1 MRKLQDE
8 IVIITGST
16 KGIGRSIAKTL
27 ASEGAA
33 VVVNGRSHEAVEAT
47 VCEIESKGGRVAGVT
62 GSVTDDD
69 TGQSL
74 VDEAVR
80 KFGRVTCLINNAGNV
95 RDHMSYKMSV
105 EDFKDVLDVHVNG
118 AFQCTLPFIQ
128 KLREQGDG
136 GVLLNM
142 TSSAGLTGNI
152 GQVNYSAAKAG
163 LVGMTWTLAAELK
176 KDRIQVNAIAPAA
189 LTDMTRPHIE
199 KAEQK
204 AKERGKE
211 LPSYWEVGMPED
223 VANFVA
229 DILEQPDLEK
239 SGEIFSVNGDR
250 RGVWH
255 PPQHE
260 PSPRNK

>member
-1 MRKLQDE
+1 MKKLQGE
-8 IVIITGST
+8 VVIITGST
-16 KGIGRSIAKTL
+16 KGIGRSIAKAL
-27 ASEGAA
+27 AEEGAA
-33 VVVNGRSHEAVEAT
+33 VVVNGRSQEAVED
-47 VCEIESKGGRVAGVT
+47 VMNEIESNGGFVVGVS
-62 GSVTDDD
+62 GSVTDEN
-69 TGQSL
+69 TGQNL
-74 VDEAVR
+74 VDKAVQT
-80 KFGRVTCLINNAGNV
+80 FGRVTCLINNAGNV
-95 RDHMSYKMSV
+95 RDRMSYKMNV

-128 KLREQGDG
+128 KLREQGEG
-136 GVLLNM
+136 GMLLNM

-204 AKERGKE
+204 AKERGEE
-211 LPSYWEVGMPED
+211 LASYWEVGAPED
-223 VANFVA
+223 VARFVV
-229 DILEQPDLEK
+229 DILEEPNLEK
-239 SGEIFSVNGDR
+239 SGEIYSVNGDH

-260 PSPRNK
+260 PIPRNK